1 MLWRQQPGMTLGRQ
15 EVNMVGNRN
24 LGISNGSGMD
34 EEGYDESQGAEILE
48 VMRGGPSDGVL
59 LTDVFAG
66 ESDDPED
73 EPIDDLDM
81 EADEVGIIDA
91 DALMSEDAMDEDDVQ
106 DDFDTDSLDEDLD
119 DRDDVALRP

>member
-1 MLWRQQPGMTLGRQ
+1 
-15 EVNMVGNRN
+15 MVGNRN
-24 LGISNGSGMD
+24 IGISNGSGMD

-73 EPIDDLDM
+73 EPIDDLVM
-81 EADEVGIIDA
+81 EAEEVGAVDA
-91 DALMSEDAMDEDDVQ
+91 ELDMDEDAMDEDDVQ
-106 DDFDTDSLDEDLD
+106 DAFDADDLGEDLD

>member
-1 MLWRQQPGMTLGRQ
+1 MI
-15 EVNMVGNRN
+15 GNRN

-81 EADEVGIIDA
+81 EGDEVGTADA
-91 DALMSEDAMDEDDVQ
+91 DALMSEDALDEDDVQ
-106 DDFDTDSLDEDLD
+106 DDFDTDSLDDEDLD
-119 DRDDVALRP
+119 DRDDVALRPYLRRVTPVARCRRV